1 MPSPQKQRII
11 LHLDLDAFFAACEER
26 ENPSLKGKPVVVG
39 ADPKNGKGRGVVS
52 TCSYEARKF
61 GIRSGMP
68 ISIAWRK
75 CPSPPCVYL
84 PVNFKLY
91 GAVSDKI
98 MSIARKY
105 ADVFEQGG
113 IDECY
118 LDVSKSAKHFDQAAA
133 IARQIKEEIK
143 QNEKLTCSI
152 GIGPNKLI
160 AKIASDFQK
169 PDGLTVVGPA
179 AVSRFLRPLE
189 VRKLRFVGPKTEAA
203 LKEREIATIG
213 QLKHAPKFALVEWFG
228 KSHGEYL
235 YRASRGIDDSQLIEH
250 WESKS
255 IGREWTFEKDTAD
268 KQLLFKTLEEL
279 AKDVHEQFKS
289 EDFKSFKTV
298 TVKVRYKW
306 FETHTHQ
313 KSLKE
318 PNDELKAIIENA
330 KELAEPYLKGEKI
343 RLIGV
348 RVSHLEKK

>member
-1 MPSPQKQRII
+1 
-11 LHLDLDAFFAACEER
+11 
-26 ENPSLKGKPVVVG
+26 
-39 ADPKNGKGRGVVS
+39 
-52 TCSYEARKF
+52 
-61 GIRSGMP
+61 
-68 ISIAWRK
+68 
-75 CPSPPCVYL
+75 
-84 PVNFKLY
+84 
-91 GAVSDKI
+91 

-105 ADVFEQGG
+105 ADVFELGG

-118 LDVSKSAKHFDQAAA
+118 LDVSKSAKNFIEAVE
-133 IARQIKEEIK
+133 IARQIKEKIK
-143 QNEKLTCSI
+143 QKEKLTCSI

-179 AVSRFLRPLE
+179 AVARFLRQLD

-203 LKEREIATIG
+203 LKERDIETIG
-213 QLKHAPKFALVEWFG
+213 QLKNVPKFALVEWFG

-235 YRASRGIDDSQLIEH
+235 YQASRGIDTNPLIEH
-250 WESKS
+250 WEAKS
-255 IGREWTFEKDTAD
+255 IGREWTFERDTSD

-279 AKDVHEQFKS
+279 AKGVYEQFKS

-318 PNDELKAIIENA
+318 PNDELKPIIENA
-330 KELAEPYLKGEKI
+330 KKLLDSYLTGDKI

-348 RVSHLEKK
+348 RVSHLEKKQEKK